1 MKKILSNIIGGLNV
15 PKIIKAVKG
24 SNLQVNTIKGLA
36 VTGTTLLTTGI
47 TLVTD
52 GVTAQSYHEIIGGT
66 ILILVWV
73 FIVERMG
80 NKISEI
86 K

>member
-15 PKIIKAVKG
+15 PKIIEAVKG
-24 SNLQVNTIKGLA
+24 SNLQVKSIKGLA

-47 TLVTD
+47 TLVSD
-52 GVTAQSYHEIIGGT
+52 GVALKSYHEIIGGVV
-66 ILILVWV
+66 LILVWV

-80 NKISEI
+80 KKISEI